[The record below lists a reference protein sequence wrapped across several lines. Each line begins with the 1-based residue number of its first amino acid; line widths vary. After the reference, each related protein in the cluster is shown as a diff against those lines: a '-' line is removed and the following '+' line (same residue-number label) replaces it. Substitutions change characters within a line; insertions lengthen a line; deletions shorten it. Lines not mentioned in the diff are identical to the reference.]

1 MIDLNPIYRFFFQLS
16 RAARSHHIDPLLVI
30 ERGVKR
36 LPEWKTETGGLEAR
50 EAYSKWLKRHLKQR
64 FTCRSFSRSFVFF
77 LELRIINYF
86 WRILCGMRNFSLNDF
101 DIFSEGVDFIVELL
115 ACISLNLMCF
125 YSV

>member
-36 LPEWKTETGGLEAR
+36 LPEWKAETGGLEAR
-50 EAYSKWLKRHLKQR
+50 EAYSKRLKRHLKQR

-77 LELRIINYF
+77 FGAADRKLFLADFVRNAELFFERF
-86 WRILCGMRNFSLNDF
+86 
-101 DIFSEGVDFIVELL
+101 
-115 ACISLNLMCF
+115 
-125 YSV
+125 